1 MTATEIVFLP
11 GFDGMSGLRGEFLA
25 QMGLRFPVRAITYP
39 NRAMGSING
48 YSRHAASEVPGDARP
63 VLVAESF
70 SGLVAARWASRDPHV
85 AGLVLCG
92 AFARNPMAWGTAFGA
107 SLPALVRMSA
117 SLFKP
122 MSLAYEDP
130 LRRQWAHGL
139 SDALQSL
146 EPEVIGERLRLIA
159 EADIAA
165 ELAHLRI
172 PVILVQFDG
181 DQVIGARAR
190 RELEQAC
197 PGAQV
202 VRIEGPHFALE
213 TRPREA
219 AQAIGL
225 RIAGLF

>member
-1 MTATEIVFLP
+1 MNATEVVFLP

-25 QMGLRFPVRAITYP
+25 ELGQRFPMRAITYP

-48 YSRHAASEVPGDARP
+48 YSRHAAAEVPGDARP

-107 SLPALVRMSA
+107 SLPSLVRMSA
-117 SLFKP
+117 TLFKP
-122 MSLAYEDP
+122 MALAYDDP
-130 LRRQWAHGL
+130 LRRRWAHAL
-139 SDALQSL
+139 SDALLSL
-146 EPEVIGERLRLIA
+146 DPEVIGERMRLIA

-165 ELAHLRI
+165 ELSGLRI

-197 PGAQV
+197 PSAQV
-202 VRIEGPHFALE
+202 VRMDGPHFALE
-213 TRPREA
+213 TRPKDA
-219 AQAIGL
+219 AQAIGQ